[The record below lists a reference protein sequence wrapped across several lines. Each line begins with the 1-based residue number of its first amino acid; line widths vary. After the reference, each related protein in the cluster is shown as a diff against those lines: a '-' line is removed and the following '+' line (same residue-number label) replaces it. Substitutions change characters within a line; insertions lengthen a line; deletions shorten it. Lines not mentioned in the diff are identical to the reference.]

1 MYKYAAEGGD
11 VLIKVEFSN
20 RTECEKIYQWIMT
33 HIEKGN
39 YQSSF
44 DVTIKK
50 IGKRQLYI
58 QFRRDEVTFQ
68 FVVKPM
74 LSRVFTDYILLTHEL
89 LWLHDKLENQ
99 FFYYDEE
106 ERDAI
111 VSLFYLIIDGKRDD
125 IPNAN
130 GIPSRQHLI
139 EDAVKSLLQE
149 GFQEELSFSFDSF
162 LKFRL
167 KEYQKFLFTYMAMA
181 IDEYKLEQDYQN
193 FIQNLR
199 SFLDK
204 KQATINTLHVVYEE
218 QAFFFDEQL
227 KLIHEDKIA
236 SVVKQSGYFFEHT
249 PIEPTLLQPLL
260 TLAPN
265 EVYVYADEDQ
275 TGLLYTLQNIFQER
289 LTIRS
294 ISEWKNTSQSSM

>member
-11 VLIKVEFSN
+11 VLIKVEFSDV
-20 RTECEKIYQWIMT
+20 TACEKIYQFIMT
-33 HIEKGN
+33 HIEKGD
-39 YQSSF
+39 YHSAF
-44 DVTIKK
+44 DVTLKK

-74 LSRVFTDYILLTHEL
+74 LSRVFTDYILLAHEL
-89 LWLHDKLENQ
+89 HWLHDKLESQ
-99 FFYYDEE
+99 FFYYDVE
-106 ERDAI
+106 EREAI

-139 EDAVKSLLQE
+139 ENAVKSLLQE

-167 KEYQKFLFTYMAMA
+167 KEYQQFLFTYMAMA

-204 KQATINTLHVVYEE
+204 KQASINKLHVVFEGE
-218 QAFFFDEQL
+218 PFFYDEQFR
-227 KLIHEDKIA
+227 LIEEGKIA
-236 SVVKQSGYFFEHT
+236 FAVKQSGFFSEHT

-260 TLAPN
+260 ALAPN
-265 EVYVYADEDQ
+265 EVELYADEDE

-294 ISEWKNTSQSSM
+294 ISEWNNSSQSSM